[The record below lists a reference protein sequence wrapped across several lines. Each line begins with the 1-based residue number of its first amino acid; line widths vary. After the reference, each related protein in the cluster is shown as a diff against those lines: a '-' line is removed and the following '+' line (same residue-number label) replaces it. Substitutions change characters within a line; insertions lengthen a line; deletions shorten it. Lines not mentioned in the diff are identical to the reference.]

1 MSDFLC
7 GDHRKLLF
15 LNDGRLR
22 LLQAAIG
29 LPPTTTMSFRF
40 PLRNALRIYNRV
52 SPTILRQQRVSP
64 LSPLR
69 PKVVRMFVRPYSQQ
83 PPGSNKPP
91 PPQNSSSDSQSNDPT
106 KGYSDSPAK
115 DDAVPPESKTNQ
127 DPFSGD
133 LSAAPGSLLAQYT
146 TPAEEGKEVEPSSGR
161 SGQPPK
167 REEYKSSSDRKRER
181 FARFFLYGFFTS
193 VVGGTVWLGRP
204 LEEEERQRLD
214 WGNVLPTALKVVA
227 DT

>member
-1 MSDFLC
+1 VSDFLC

-15 LNDGRLR
+15 LNDGRLQ
-22 LLQAAIG
+22 LLEAAIG
-29 LPPTTTMSFRF
+29 LPPTTTMPFLF
-40 PLRNALRIYNRV
+40 PSIRNALRTYSRV
-52 SPTILRQQRVSP
+52 SPAILRQQRVSP
-64 LSPLR
+64 LR
-69 PKVVRMFVRPYSQQ
+69 PQVVRMLARPYSQQ
-83 PPGSNKPP
+83 RGSNKPP
-91 PPQNSSSDSQSNDPT
+91 TPQNSSSDSQSNDPT

-115 DDAVPPESKTNQ
+115 DEAVPPESKTNL

-181 FARFFLYGFFTS
+181 FARVFLYGFLTS